1 MASTLTIN
9 SGVFGA
15 VDIDLF
21 NLLLQFQ
28 FYSNKGRHTNR
39 IMLNSYHIND
49 GMYTQVR

>member
-1 MASTLTIN
+1 MVSILNIS

-15 VDIDLF
+15 VDINLF

-28 FYSNKGRHTNR
+28 FYSNKGKYTNR